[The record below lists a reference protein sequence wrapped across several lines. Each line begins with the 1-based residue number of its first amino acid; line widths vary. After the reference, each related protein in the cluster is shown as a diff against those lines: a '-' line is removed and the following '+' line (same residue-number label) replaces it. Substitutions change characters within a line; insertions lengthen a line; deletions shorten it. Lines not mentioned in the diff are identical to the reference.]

1 MTTMTRW
8 NDDESLMQDV
18 DDALAGA
25 VSERA
30 RVDARA
36 AFAWRTIDDDLMSL
50 AHDSSL
56 SDAVLVRSAAVATP
70 RVVGFQGTDF
80 SLEIEID
87 NGTLMGQ
94 VMPGRVCRISVVGPV
109 GDPRS
114 VETDESGFFSFAAP
128 PAGPVRFTVEA
139 DGITQSTEWLTL

>member
-1 MTTMTRW
+1 MTVW
-8 NDDESLMQDV
+8 DDDEKLMGDL

-56 SDAVLVRSAAVATP
+56 SEAVLVRSAATTAP

-94 VMPGRVCRISVVGPV
+94 VMPGRVCRISVVAPV
-109 GDPRS
+109 GEPRS
-114 VETDESGFFSFAAP
+114 VDSDESGFFSLAAP
-128 PAGPVRFTVEA
+128 AAGPVRFAVA
-139 DGITQSTEWLTL
+139 YDGVTQSTEWLTL

>member
-8 NDDESLMQDV
+8 NDDETLMQDL

-25 VSERA
+25 VSDRA

-50 AHDSSL
+50 SHDSLTSGEL
-56 SDAVLVRSAAVATP
+56 VVRSAAVAAP
-70 RVVGFQGTDF
+70 RVVGFQGVGL

-87 NGTLMGQ
+87 GTMLMGQ
-94 VMPGRVCRISVVGPV
+94 VVPGRVCQISVVTSAGEPAT
-109 GDPRS
+109 
-114 VETDESGFFSFAAP
+114 VETDESGVFSIVAP
-128 PAGPVRFTVEA
+128 VVGPVRFTVSY
-139 DGITQSTEWLTL
+139 DDQVQSTEWLTL